1 MWRLCQKT
9 GSCQKKKQGDEI
21 EEKLHEAKRKLTEVI
36 VDMLT
41 KKIEVKEDL
50 QFGKLTLFLP
60 FFNRQPCSIST
71 LPMIH
76 LVFPSCMTIVC
87 SCYWVLQSSHGKLK
101 YMQMQIVFS

>member
-1 MWRLCQKT
+1 MWRLCQKI

-41 KKIEVKEDL
+41 EKIEVKEDL

-60 FFNRQPCSIST
+60 FFNRQPCSI
-71 LPMIH
+71 PH
-76 LVFPSCMTIVC
+76 CP
-87 SCYWVLQSSHGKLK
+87 
-101 YMQMQIVFS
+101 